1 MRQDIT
7 AHWDRYPHK
16 WALAEPNPN
25 IDHCRVPNLARFLT
39 RHGQVLTAPAPAK
52 TLPQWEPGDIVCW
65 KTPGDHTG
73 LGSDRCSPRGVPHVI
88 HSLDRCAEE
97 DVLTQSP
104 IVRHYR
110 YPAAREITAQ

>member
-7 AHWDRYPHK
+7 AHWDWYPHK

-88 HSLDRCAEE
+88 HNLDRCAEE
-97 DVLTQSP
+97 DVLTQPP